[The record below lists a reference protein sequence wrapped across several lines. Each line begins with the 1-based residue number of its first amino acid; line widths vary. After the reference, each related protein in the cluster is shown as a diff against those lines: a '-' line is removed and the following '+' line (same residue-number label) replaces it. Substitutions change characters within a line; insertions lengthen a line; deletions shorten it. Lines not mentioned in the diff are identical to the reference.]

1 MDPENNPSAGEE
13 WLSTLS
19 VLSDRSRVRLLCL
32 LEQQEL
38 GVGELS
44 RVLAMP
50 QSTVSRH
57 LKMLFELGLL
67 NKRTEGTASLYRM
80 QELEGDLHDLW
91 QHTSTRLRE
100 EGEFKDDAIR
110 LRQVVLERRSEKV
123 SFFGRVGSD
132 WHMIRRELFGTGFT
146 EEALLGLLPGGWTV
160 ADLGCGTGDASER
173 LAPVVQRVLAIDREP
188 AMLDAARKRL
198 EAFDN
203 VEFVSAELDD
213 LPIEAGSLDAAVL
226 MLVLHHQ
233 QDPQSIVSEVRR
245 VLRPGGRLVIVDMMS
260 HDRRDLVEAMG
271 HVHLGFGRDEV
282 QSLASG
288 GGLELERFRRLHA
301 PLSGRGPDL
310 FSAMLSSPANPA

>member
-1 MDPENNPSAGEE
+1 M
-13 WLSTLS
+13 
-19 VLSDRSRVRLLCL
+19 
-32 LEQQEL
+32 
-38 GVGELS
+38 
-44 RVLAMP
+44 
-50 QSTVSRH
+50 
-57 LKMLFELGLL
+57 
-67 NKRTEGTASLYRM
+67 
-80 QELEGDLHDLW
+80 
-91 QHTSTRLRE
+91 
-100 EGEFKDDAIR
+100 
-110 LRQVVLERRSEKV
+110 
-123 SFFGRVGSD
+123 
-132 WHMIRRELFGTGFT
+132 
-146 EEALLGLLPGGWTV
+146 
-160 ADLGCGTGDASER
+160 
-173 LAPVVQRVLAIDREP
+173 
-188 AMLDAARKRL
+188 
-198 EAFDN
+198 
-203 VEFVSAELDD
+203 EFVSAELDD

>member
-1 MDPENNPSAGEE
+1 MDREHNPSAGED

-38 GVGELS
+38 GVGELA

-67 NKRTEGTASLYRM
+67 KKRTEGTASLYRM
-80 QELEGDLHDLW
+80 QEVEGDLHDLW
-91 QHTSTRLRE
+91 QHTSSRLRE

-173 LAPVVQRVLAIDREP
+173 LAPVVQRVFAI
-188 AMLDAARKRL
+188 DAARKRL

-203 VEFVSAELDD
+203 VEFVSAELDA

-233 QDPQSIVSEVRR
+233 QDPQAIVREVRR

-288 GGLELERFRRLHA
+288 GGLELKRFRRLHA

-310 FSAMLSSPANPA
+310 FSAMLSNPADSA